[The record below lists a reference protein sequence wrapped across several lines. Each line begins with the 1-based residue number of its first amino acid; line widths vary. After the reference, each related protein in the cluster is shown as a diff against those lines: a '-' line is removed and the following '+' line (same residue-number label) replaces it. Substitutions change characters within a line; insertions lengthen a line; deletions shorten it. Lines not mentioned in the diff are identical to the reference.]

1 MAGVLIPIFGVV
13 FGCGIALLAIWTEYK
28 RDRALVEK
36 GLYQPEKPEPAGRP
50 GRGFLATGSMLGA
63 IGIALV
69 ASTFVFL
76 VGKATGIPGFIFPFI
91 GVASLII
98 YSVAQ
103 KKEMTARD

>member
-36 GLYQPEKPEPAGRP
+36 GLYQFEKPEPAGQS
-50 GRGFLATGSMLGA
+50 GRGFLVTGSILGA

-69 ASTFVFL
+69 ASTFAVL
-76 VGKATGIPGFIFPFI
+76 IGKATGIPGFIFPFI